1 MKDIHKKICGSSK
14 KFPFGFLP
22 LCIAFL
28 LSLPACSG
36 DKPKPKPPPVP
47 VAAATAAAKD
57 VPVVIKTIGT
67 VEPYATVAI
76 KARVGGEIKQVNF
89 REGQEVKK
97 GDLLFVIDPRTWEAI
112 LKEAQARLARDK
124 ALANKAK
131 VDAVRFA
138 QLVKQ
143 EFVSREQYEQARA
156 TAEALQATVQAD
168 EKAVETARLQV
179 SYCYIHAPITG
190 RTGNLL
196 TDQGNLIKADADKAM
211 LVINQIEPIYVS
223 VAVPQQYLAEIKK
236 YMAAGPVRV
245 EAALSDN
252 EKNAAAGVLTFV
264 NNTVDVA
271 TGTIQLKATFANGDR
286 RLWPGQFVNTVINL
300 TVERQV
306 VVVPAQAIQVG
317 QEGQFVFVV
326 SPDITAATRKVE
338 VSRMFDGQAVIKSG
352 LQPGERV
359 VTDGHLRLAPGA
371 KMVIKREED
380 AAKAP

>member
-1 MKDIHKKICGSSK
+1 MKLIIYR
-14 KFPFGFLP
+14 
-22 LCIAFL
+22 IFL
-28 LSLPACSG
+28 LYLVSFLALSACSG

-47 VAAATAAAKD
+47 VAAATAVAKD

-76 KARVGGEIKQVNF
+76 KARVGGEVKLVNF
-89 REGQEVKK
+89 REGQDVKK

-112 LKEAQARLARDK
+112 LKEAQAKLARDK

-196 TDQGNLIKADADKAM
+196 ADQGNLIKADADKAM

-245 EAALSDN
+245 EAALSDD
-252 EKNAAAGVLTFV
+252 EKSPAAGVLTFV

-286 RLWPGQFVNTVINL
+286 RLWPGQFVNATINL

-326 SPDITAATRKVE
+326 TPDLTAATRKVE

>member
-1 MKDIHKKICGSSK
+1 MKDIHKKSFRNSDGW
-14 KFPFGFLP
+14 FFGFLP

-28 LSLPACSG
+28 WFLPACSG

-57 VPVVIKTIGT
+57 VPVVIKTIAT

-143 EFVSREQYEQARA
+143 DFISREQYEQARA
-156 TAEALQATVQAD
+156 TAESLQATVQAD

-179 SYCYIHAPITG
+179 SYCYIHAPLTG

-196 TDQGNLIKADADKAM
+196 ADQGNLIKADADKAM

-223 VAVPQQYLAEIKK
+223 FAVPQQYLPEIKK

-252 EKNAAAGVLTFV
+252 EKSAATGVLTFV

-286 RLWPGQFVNTVINL
+286 RLWPGQFVNATINL

-326 SPDITAATRKVE
+326 TPDLTAEARKVE

-352 LQPGERV
+352 LQPGARV

-371 KMVIKREED
+371 KVVIKKEE
-380 AAKAP
+380 

>member
-1 MKDIHKKICGSSK
+1 MKDIHKKIRVSSN

-28 LSLPACSG
+28 WFLPACSG

-47 VAAATAAAKD
+47 VAAATAAARD

-179 SYCYIHAPITG
+179 SYCYIHAPLTG

-196 TDQGNLIKADADKAM
+196 ADRGNLIKADADKAM

-252 EKNAAAGVLTFV
+252 EKSAATGVLTFV

-286 RLWPGQFVNTVINL
+286 RLWPGQFVNATINL

-306 VVVPAQAIQVG
+306 VVIPAQAIQVG

-326 SPDITAATRKVE
+326 TPDLTAEARKVE

-371 KMVIKREED
+371 KVVIKREED

>member
-1 MKDIHKKICGSSK
+1 MKDIHKKICGSSN

-22 LCIAFL
+22 LCIVFL
-28 LSLPACSG
+28 LFLPACSG
-36 DKPKPKPPPVP
+36 DKAKPKPPPVP
-47 VAAATAAAKD
+47 VAAATAAARD
-57 VPVVIKTIGT
+57 VPVVIKTIAT
-67 VEPYATVAI
+67 VEPYATVSI

-196 TDQGNLIKADADKAM
+196 ADQGNLIKADADKAM

-223 VAVPQQYLAEIKK
+223 FAVPQQYLPEIKK

-252 EKNAAAGVLTFV
+252 EKSAAAGVLTFV

-286 RLWPGQFVNTVINL
+286 RLWPGQFVNATINL

-326 SPDITAATRKVE
+326 TPELTAEARKVE

-371 KMVIKREED
+371 KMVIKREE
-380 AAKAP
+380 